1 MPRQLLVRGA
11 LKITTNERISIVPQS
26 STSVFQ
32 LRFDPV
38 IKEDSGEYRCVF
50 NHKTGSKYKVVVV
63 NIQVRPKVDIDPR
76 GEVDVLEGEYA
87 FVMCNAS
94 GTPSPQFRWWMLP
107 LSSYQNYYSQYGFD
121 YYSESQVTLAFPT
134 QNTQPIDPY
143 SPNLPLSPRENYL
156 NLIPV
161 HELASKYKQNLKTE
175 KWVALNHI
183 IFCIS
188 FEDIFLRSGKLIIN
202 AVNREMTGWYFCEA
216 HNSVKPSAIENIFLS
231 VNYVPQVFLSQ
242 REVFFAPY
250 GNVSLVCEFQAFPM
264 AKVEW
269 LLDGRLLD
277 AIPCEYAGFHVTTWC
292 TEKKIETENSTSVKS
307 SHGFSDSLY
316 YLDYPSLVMKEST
329 SKRKGR
335 FRKIDLTRSSSSF
348 NLYGK
353 RLKSILHIWVTDAK
367 HFGRYNCRMQTKH
380 GRADGFIRLRNKG
393 GSIIEP
399 FGYVDRKLKQ
409 KDPASTVL
417 VASPIVPSN
426 GVYTKQESMFPYL
439 YLETTNSA
447 NSKYFTPFRF
457 LLTVITIVHL
467 PTL

>member
-50 NHKTGSKYKVVVV
+50 NHKTGAKYKVVVV

-94 GTPSPQFRWWMLP
+94 GTPFPQFRWWMLP
-107 LSSYQNYYSQYGFD
+107 LSSYQNYYSQHGFD

-134 QNTQPIDPY
+134 QNTQSIDSY
-143 SPNLPLSPRENYL
+143 SLNLPLNSSENYL

-161 HELASKYKQNLKTE
+161 HELALKYKQN
-175 KWVALNHI
+175 
-183 IFCIS
+183 
-188 FEDIFLRSGKLIIN
+188 IFLRSGKLIIN

-216 HNSVKPSAIENIFLS
+216 HNSVKPSAIEHILLS
-231 VNYVPQVFLSQ
+231 VNYVPQVFLPQ
-242 REVFFAPY
+242 REVFFGPY

-264 AKVEW
+264 TEVEW

-277 AIPCEYAGFHVTTWC
+277 MIPCEYRGFHATTWC
-292 TEKKIETENSTSVKS
+292 TEKKIGLENNTNVKS
-307 SHGFSDSLY
+307 THGFSDSLY
-316 YLDYPSLVMKEST
+316 FLDYPSLAMKEIAN
-329 SKRKGR
+329 KRKGQ
-335 FRKIDLTRSSSSF
+335 FRTIDLTKSSSNF

-353 RLKSILHIWVTDAK
+353 RLKSILHIWVTEAK
-367 HFGRYNCRMQTKH
+367 HFGRYSCRMQTKY
-380 GRADGFIRLRNKG
+380 GRAEGFIRLRNKG
-393 GSIIEP
+393 GPIIEP

-409 KDPASTVL
+409 KDFVSTAL
-417 VASPIVPSN
+417 VASPIVPFN

-439 YLETTNSA
+439 YSKTTSSA
-447 NSKYFTPFRF
+447 NCEYFTPFLF
-457 LLTVITIVHL
+457 LLTIITIVHC